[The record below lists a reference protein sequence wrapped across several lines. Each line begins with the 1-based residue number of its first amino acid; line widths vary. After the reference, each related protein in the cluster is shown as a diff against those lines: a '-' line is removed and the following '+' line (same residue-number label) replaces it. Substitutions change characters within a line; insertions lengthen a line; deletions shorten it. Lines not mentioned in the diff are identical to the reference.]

1 MKPLVTLLPPPRQ
14 GLVRGALAYGV
25 SVALVF
31 TSIGVF
37 FGILMALGAP

>member
-1 MKPLVTLLPPPRQ
+1 MNLPAPRT
-14 GLVRGALAYGV
+14 GLIREALAYGV

-37 FGILMALGAP
+37 FGILIALGTP